1 MDGKDGW
8 KMKDVISVILESISL
23 ALMLWAMFRLGM
35 VAGRLQASAEQRAIQ
50 GLLERK
56 LEEMRRV
63 EK

>member
-1 MDGKDGW
+1 
-8 KMKDVISVILESISL
+8 MKDVICVILESASL
-23 ALMLWAMFRLGM
+23 ALMLWAIFRLGM
-35 VAGRLQASAEQRAIQ
+35 VAGQLRASLEYEEEIK

>member
-1 MDGKDGW
+1 
-8 KMKDVISVILESISL
+8 MKDVISVILESISL